1 MYLEPSVRWN
11 SLTPM
16 HLRCPT
22 DAYMLVYQIVLY
34 KTTMLLLRIDLVHN
48 LLPLLITGCWLVYQ
62 DLYAVI
68 EAVAILQLTNLNI
81 IAALSVAPMAMVME
95 RNKQWPWNSNSL
107 QISVK
112 DIINLVRCSIYCSIT
127 AVLTIY
133 L

>member
-1 MYLEPSVRWN
+1 MYREPSVRWN
-11 SLTPM
+11 SLTLM

-62 DLYAVI
+62 DLHAVI

-81 IAALSVAPMAMVME
+81 IAALSVAPMAMVIW
-95 RNKQWPWNSNSL
+95 KGINSDHETVTVCRYQSKIL
-107 QISVK
+107 
-112 DIINLVRCSIYCSIT
+112 SIWWGVLYT
-127 AVLTIY
+127 AAL
-133 L
+133 LLC